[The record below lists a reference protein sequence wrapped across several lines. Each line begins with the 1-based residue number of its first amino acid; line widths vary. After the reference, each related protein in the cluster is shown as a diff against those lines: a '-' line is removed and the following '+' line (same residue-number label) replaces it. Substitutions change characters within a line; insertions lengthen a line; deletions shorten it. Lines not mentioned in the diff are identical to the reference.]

1 MLSAVPRFHRSVL
14 GGANDLQA
22 VKLFFKPLLLLP
34 VVCLAVGCMS
44 NGNDEDD
51 ESIHAI
57 GRVATRRSGE
67 PAMYNVDENDQQMDH
82 ATARARKHVDRF
94 IAALKNPQPNQRDFQ
109 VKKLFVKDGKA
120 EHIWLADVKFNGNRF
135 VGSVDNRPMFIKD
148 LKIGERESV
157 NPDEVIDWSYVEDG
171 HLVGGYTIRVL
182 YSELSP
188 EEKADFEKRAN
199 FHIGH

>member
-1 MLSAVPRFHRSVL
+1 MDAHDSVT
-14 GGANDLQA
+14 
-22 VKLFFKPLLLLP
+22 VKLPFKLLLLLP
-34 VVCLAVGCMS
+34 VAFLAVGCMS
-44 NGNDEDD
+44 NGTEEDD

-57 GRVATRRSGE
+57 GRKTTRTDGDA
-67 PAMYNVDENDQQMDH
+67 AMYNVDENDEQMDR
-82 ATARARKHVDRF
+82 ATTRARKHVDRF

-135 VGSVDNRPMFIKD
+135 HGIVDNKPMFIKG

-182 YSELSP
+182 FSELTP
-188 EEKADFEKRAN
+188 AEKADFEKRAD

>member
-1 MLSAVPRFHRSVL
+1 M
-14 GGANDLQA
+14 
-22 VKLFFKPLLLLP
+22 KLPFKPLLLLP
-34 VVCLAVGCMS
+34 VVFLAVGCTS
-44 NGNDEDD
+44 HGNDEDD

-57 GRVATRRSGE
+57 GRVATHTNGE
-67 PAMYNVDENDQQMDH
+67 SVMYNVDENDQQMDQ
-82 ATARARKHVDRF
+82 ATVRARKHVDRF

-120 EHIWLADVKFNGNRF
+120 EHIWLADVKFTGNRF
-135 VGSVDNRPMFIKD
+135 VGNVDNKPVFIKG

-171 HLVGGYTIRVL
+171 HLVGGYTIRAL

-188 EEKADFEKRAN
+188 EEKADFEKRAD

>member
-1 MLSAVPRFHRSVL
+1 MF
-14 GGANDLQA
+14 
-22 VKLFFKPLLLLP
+22 
-34 VVCLAVGCMS
+34 LAVGCTS
-44 NGNDEDD
+44 NGTEEDD

-57 GRVATRRSGE
+57 GRVATRTNGD
-67 PAMYNVDENDQQMDH
+67 AVMYNVDENDQQMDR
-82 ATARARKHVDRF
+82 ATTRARKHVDRF

-135 VGSVDNRPMFIKD
+135 VGNVDNKPMFIKG

-171 HLVGGYTIRVL
+171 RLVGGYTIRVL
-182 YSELSP
+182 FSELTP
-188 EEKADFEKRAN
+188 DEKADFEKRAD
-199 FHIGH
+199 FHIGHKE

>member
-1 MLSAVPRFHRSVL
+1 
-14 GGANDLQA
+14 
-22 VKLFFKPLLLLP
+22 
-34 VVCLAVGCMS
+34 MS

-57 GRVATRRSGE
+57 GRSATRRPGD
-67 PAMYNVDENDQQMDH
+67 PVMFNVNENDAQMDH

-94 IAALKNPQPNQRDFQ
+94 IAALQHPAANQRDFQ

-120 EHIWLADVKFNGNRF
+120 EHIWLSGVKFTGNRF
-135 VGSVDNRPMFIKD
+135 VGAVDNRPMFIKD
-148 LKIGERESV
+148 LKIGTRVSV
-157 NPDEVIDWSYVEDG
+157 NPDEIIDWSYVEDG

-182 YSELSP
+182 YSELTP
-188 EEKADFEKRAN
+188 EERQDFEKRAG